1 MEVSSSRVDVSKKN
15 ATEQVICE
23 CTGRSDWLMEKLW
36 RSYEGEMEVG
46 GRKKRRNDR
55 RWTDGSCHHW
65 AR

>member
-1 MEVSSSRVDVSKKN
+1 
-15 ATEQVICE
+15 
-23 CTGRSDWLMEKLW
+23 MEKLW